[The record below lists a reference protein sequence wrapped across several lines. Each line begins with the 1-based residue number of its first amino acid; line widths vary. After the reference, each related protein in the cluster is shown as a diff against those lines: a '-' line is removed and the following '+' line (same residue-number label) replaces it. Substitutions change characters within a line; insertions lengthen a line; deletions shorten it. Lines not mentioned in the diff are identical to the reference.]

1 MSRLTQ
7 LTQLAT
13 VAVLAVA
20 ALLAGCERPPV
31 ESVQRGY
38 RGVGM
43 EVVYNPRTVAEQGPL
58 NQAPESPE
66 PASPDGPKARD
77 IYKNVQVL
85 GDLSV
90 AQFSRHMASITAWV
104 SPKEGCNYCHIGEN
118 FADDSKYT
126 KVVARRMIQMTQR
139 VNADWK
145 PHVAA
150 TGVTC
155 YTCHRGNPV
164 PANIWFTAAPQ
175 DKRANFLGNLNG
187 QNTPSSVVAGSS
199 LPNDPF
205 TPYLSQDKPIR
216 LNSSTALPT
225 GNRTSIQQ
233 AEHTFALMTHF
244 SKSLGV
250 NCTYCHNSA
259 SFRNW
264 DMSSVQRVT
273 AWYGLRMTAVA
284 NRDYVTPLTNVI
296 PAVHSVTGANQYRK
310 GPMGDPYKIN
320 CATCHN
326 GQNKPMN
333 GVSMRP
339 IAPALWPASYGPRVL
354 GEGFAP
360 KADPNATA
368 TTCNIAFA
376 RALTGKTIEFQT
388 ASASIRPSST
398 ALLDSLVQIAG
409 RCSNFKMTVEGH
421 TDAVG
426 DAAVNLKLS
435 EARAAAVDSYLTQKG
450 VADEQLTARGF
461 GAMRP
466 LDTTGSAAGNQRN
479 RRIEINVGTAGGQVA
494 AVATRKGA

>member
-43 EVVYNPRTVAEQGPL
+43 EVVYNPRTVAEQVPL

-250 NCTYCHNSA
+250 NCTYCHNTRSMGDWTDVPPQLA
-259 SFRNW
+259 
-264 DMSSVQRVT
+264 T
-273 AWYGLRMTAVA
+273 AWYGIRMVRDLNNGYLEGLTQTFPA
-284 NRDYVTPLTNVI
+284 NRLGP
-296 PAVHSVTGANQYRK
+296 TGDVAK
-310 GPMGDPYKIN
+310 VN
-320 CATCHN
+320 CASCHQ
-326 GQNKPMN
+326 GAYKPLYGAQMAKDYPELLTYVKSDTDLPVPVAQASLA
-333 GVSMRP
+333 GTTPAALAVE
-339 IAPALWPASYGPRVL
+339 APM
-354 GEGFAP
+354 
-360 KADPNATA
+360 K
-368 TTCNIAFA
+368 
-376 RALTGKTIEFQT
+376 
-388 ASASIRPSST
+388 
-398 ALLDSLVQIAG
+398 
-409 RCSNFKMTVEGH
+409 
-421 TDAVG
+421 
-426 DAAVNLKLS
+426 
-435 EARAAAVDSYLTQKG
+435 
-450 VADEQLTARGF
+450 
-461 GAMRP
+461 
-466 LDTTGSAAGNQRN
+466 
-479 RRIEINVGTAGGQVA
+479 
-494 AVATRKGA
+494 